1 MKIKNIYN
9 KETEEVITE
18 DFETIN
24 FNDKEFR
31 IYKWEDKEIGDF
43 NIPEGF
49 KLAKHSQFIELF
61 DNKLIVY
68 PKESY
73 LDYFVE
79 HYSKRKT
86 EEGYLSSCSLNWGSG
101 LVSDD
106 SDLAVSVDDGRVVVV
121 K

>member
-1 MKIKNIYN
+1 MKIKNIYD

-73 LDYFVE
+73 LYYFVE
-79 HYSKRKT
+79 HYSKLKT
-86 EEGYLSSCSLNWGSG
+86 EEGYLSGCYLGRGSDLNSG
-101 LVSDD
+101 G
-106 SDLAVSVDDGRVVVV
+106 SDLAFSRDSGRVVVV

>member
-1 MKIKNIYN
+1 MKIKNIYD

-31 IYKWEDKEIGDF
+31 IYKLEDKEIGEF
-43 NIPEGF
+43 KIPEGF

-73 LDYFVE
+73 LYYFVE
-79 HYSKRKT
+79 HYSKLKT
-86 EEGYLSSCSLNWGSG
+86 EEGYLSSCFLGGDSSLGSDVSG
-101 LVSDD
+101 LAD
-106 SDLAVSVDDGRVVVV
+106 SDGIGRVVVV

>member
-1 MKIKNIYN
+1 MKIKNIYD

-31 IYKWEDKEIGDF
+31 IYKWEDKEIGEF

-68 PKESY
+68 PKEKY
-73 LDYFVE
+73 VIYFVE

-86 EEGYLSSCSLNWGSG
+86 EEGDVSSCCLNWGSN
-101 LVSDD
+101 LVSYFSVLAD
-106 SDLAVSVDDGRVVVV
+106 SVGIGRVVVV

>member
-1 MKIKNIYN
+1 MKIKNIYD

-31 IYKWEDKEIGDF
+31 IYKWEDKEIGEF

-73 LDYFVE
+73 LYYFVE
-79 HYSKRKT
+79 HYSKLKT
-86 EEGYLSSCSLNWGSG
+86 EEGYLSSCYLYWY
-101 LVSDD
+101 
-106 SDLAVSVDDGRVVVV
+106 SDLDSIGSVLVDSGGNGRVVVV